1 MRQMGAKTIEFSD
14 VRGPSLRAA
23 GVALLGAAAVWNV
36 LPVHPPLACP
46 LRTATGLPC
55 PFCGMTRAVVAAV
68 HGDIATSLTFNPA
81 GVLVV
86 ALAVYVVVA
95 ARLPRTRAPASLV
108 IGFFAALWAWNLFG
122 NSTFN

>member
-1 MRQMGAKTIEFSD
+1 MTQLGPKTIEFTD

-23 GVALLGAAAVWNV
+23 GVALLGAATVWKI

-68 HGDIATSLTFNPA
+68 HGDVVKSLTYNPA

-108 IGFFAALWAWNLFG
+108 IGFFAALWAWNLLC
-122 NSTFN
+122 NPTF